1 MENILNELLPY
12 LAAIIGAWLT
22 ANVISFI
29 KTKIGLATYNKMK
42 VVALDIWKMVDE
54 NTRLGD
60 LIGTKFEVFENTIRL
75 KFPKIT
81 DTDIKI
87 LNKSIANE
95 YNHDKP
101 VVKKAIEAHV
111 EEETSSNTNTPVAAA
126 NDPTQPTNADVI
138 TQLKDLI
145 SKL

>member
-1 MENILNELLPY
+1 MENILNVILPY
-12 LAAIIGAWLT
+12 IVTAIGGWLT
-22 ANVISFI
+22 ANIISFI

-60 LIGTKFEVFENTIRL
+60 LIGTKFEAFENTIRL

-95 YNHDKP
+95 YNRDKP
-101 VVKKAIEAHV
+101 IVEKAIEAPI
-111 EEETSSNTNTPVAAA
+111 EEETINNTNTPTSTT
-126 NDPTQPTNADVI
+126 NDPTQATNADVI

>member
-12 LAAIIGAWLT
+12 LATIIGAWLT

-60 LIGTKFEVFENTIRL
+60 LIGTKFEAFENTIRL

-95 YNHDKP
+95 YNRDKP
-101 VVKKAIEAHV
+101 IVEKAIEAPI
-111 EEETSSNTNTPVAAA
+111 EEETINNTNTPTSTT
-126 NDPTQPTNADVI
+126 NDTTQATNADVI